1 MGLSLGERRELRK
14 IGRAMRRSDPRLDSM
29 LSAFSSFN
37 AGESKPRWETLHI
50 TPRRILSLLRPGL
63 TSGS

>member
-14 IGRAMRRSDPRLDSM
+14 IGRAVRRSDPRLDSM

-37 AGESKPRWETLHI
+37 LGQSKPRWETLHV
-50 TPRRILSLLRPGL
+50 TPRRMLSVLRPGV
-63 TSGS
+63 TPRS